1 MKYVIAGLGSIGRR
15 HLKNLVVLGESD
27 IVLLR
32 NNLSSL
38 PAEELQQYPVVT
50 SIEAAL
56 ALNPDAFI
64 ISNPSA
70 LHLDVAI
77 PAAKAGC
84 HILLEKPISNSL
96 EKIDKLQAALLQG
109 QGKLLVGFQFRFHP
123 TLKIASQLILNGEIG
138 RPVSICARWGEYL
151 PDMHPWE
158 DYKSSYAARPDLG
171 GGVVLTLCHPFDY
184 LNWLLGKPTV
194 EWACAENRGD
204 LGIAVEDTAE
214 AILRFPNGALGV
226 LQLNYL
232 QKPPT
237 HTLEIVGTEG
247 TIGWNNTD
255 GKLSIYRNKLLN
267 WEHFSPSHE
276 FERNSL
282 FVEEMRH
289 FISIVNGKEL
299 PLCSLED
306 GINALSLALKVL
318 AFKTK

>member
-1 MKYVIAGLGSIGRR
+1 MIGRR
-15 HLKNLVVLGESD
+15 HLKNLVAQGEKD

-38 PAEELQQYPVVT
+38 PDDELKDFQVVT
-50 SIEAAL
+50 SIEEAL
-56 ALNPDAFI
+56 AHKPDAFI
-64 ISNPSA
+64 ISNPTA
-70 LHLDVAI
+70 MHLDIAI

-96 EKIDKLQAALLQG
+96 EKINQLQSAIQHG
-109 QGKLLVGFQFRFHP
+109 RGKLLVGFQFRFHP
-123 TLKIASQLILNGEIG
+123 TLKIASQLLLNGEIG
-138 RPVSICARWGEYL
+138 RPVSICAHWGEYL

-158 DYKSSYAARPDLG
+158 DFKNSYAARPDLG

-184 LNWLLGKPTV
+184 LSWLLGKPTV

-214 AILRFPNGALGV
+214 AILRFPSGALGL

-232 QKPPT
+232 QKPAA
-237 HTLEIVGTEG
+237 HTLEIIGVEG
-247 TIGWNNTD
+247 TMAWNNTD
-255 GKLSIYRNKLLN
+255 GKLSIYRNKLSN
-267 WEHFSPSHE
+267 WEHFLPSQE

-282 FVEEMRH
+282 FIEEMRH
-289 FISIVNGKEL
+289 FISVVNGKEL

-318 AFKTK
+318 AFKNK